1 MRRPIGWREGFAVR
15 TCVAALGA
23 FSAAASA
30 HPCQAQIVL
39 QPSAQSSLIRGLDLE
54 QRGRNAEAVVAFRS
68 ALGSEDMMAALLGLE
83 RVYAAMSQSDSLV
96 PIADSIARAHPT
108 DALVQIVRL
117 RVLLYAHRP
126 ARATAGFAEWV
137 NRAPGQITPYRE
149 YARLLLEAG
158 NLPLADS
165 VISAARPLPGADR
178 ALAAER
184 ARVQAARGEWA
195 QAAMSWR
202 GAVERGPQLVAEA
215 AFALGEATGDARDD
229 VRHVLGEAPVSSQ
242 PRMLLSQLEMTWG
255 SPAAAWSALAS
266 LSPQPPVVAAWRDFA
281 TRAEAMEA
289 WLPARDAWRAVLTS
303 TTCDPE
309 TVLRATDDAV
319 RGGDPASALAI
330 IDAAPCATDN
340 PRVAS
345 VAGALRVRALAQSG
359 DAPGATAALA
369 KLSLPDDQ
377 RRVLTTDVAWA
388 WVRAGDIAK
397 ARAFMGD
404 ALADDTTGVRGWLA
418 LYEGDVAT
426 ARTALREPGTPSSDA
441 VRAQAIIAR
450 TRSDRAPQLGAAF
463 LALARRDSAQA
474 SQLFEAATAE
484 LPDAASL
491 LLSTAAEIRAAK
503 GDRTGAI
510 ALWQRILDRY
520 GDSADAAP
528 AELALARA
536 LLASGDRTGAKAHA
550 EHLILTWQNSALVPQ
565 ARRLL
570 ETLGGAE

>member
-1 MRRPIGWREGFAVR
+1 MRPLAAHAVALALGL
-15 TCVAALGA
+15 TLAAPTVVAAQGVSSPA
-23 FSAAASA
+23 T
-30 HPCQAQIVL
+30 
-39 QPSAQSSLIRGLDLE
+39 SSLIRALDLE
-54 QRGRNAEAVVAFRS
+54 QRGRNADAARAFGA
-68 ALGSEDMMAALLGLE
+68 ALGTPDMMAALLGLE

-108 DALVQIVRL
+108 ETLVQIIRL

-126 ARATAGFAEWV
+126 AAATAGFAEWTK
-137 NRAPGQITPYRE
+137 RAPTQITPYRE

-165 VISAARPLPGADR
+165 VIAAASSLPGADR

-184 ARVQAARGEWA
+184 ARVQGARGDWA
-195 QAAMSWR
+195 QAALSWR
-202 GAVERGPQLVAEA
+202 GAVERGPNLVAEA
-215 AFALGEATGDARDD
+215 AFALGEAAGDARDD
-229 VRHVLGEAPVSSQ
+229 IRRVLANGPVSA
-242 PRMLLSQLEMTWG
+242 PARMLLSQLEMTWG
-255 SPAAAWSALAS
+255 SPASAWAALAS
-266 LSPQPPVVAAWRDFA
+266 LAPDPPTIAAWSEFA
-281 TRAEAMEA
+281 DRAEGREA
-289 WLPARDAWRAVLTS
+289 WLPARDAWRAVLGAS
-303 TTCDPE
+303 KCDAE

-319 RGGDPASALAI
+319 RGGDPASALKI
-330 IDAAPCATDN
+330 IDSAPCAATS
-340 PRVAS
+340 PQVAA

-369 KLSLPDDQ
+369 KLTLPDDQ
-377 RRVLTTDVAWA
+377 RRIRTTDVAWA
-388 WVRAGDIAK
+388 WVRAGDDAT

-426 ARTALREPGTPSSDA
+426 ARSALREAGTPSADA

-463 LALARRDSAQA
+463 LALARRDSTQA
-474 SQLFEAATAE
+474 AQLFEAATAE
-484 LPDAASL
+484 LPDAAPL
-491 LLSTAAEIRAAK
+491 LLATAAEIRHAR
-503 GDRTGAI
+503 GDVTGAI

-520 GDSADAAP
+520 ADSADAAP

-536 LLASGDRTGAKAHA
+536 LLASGDRAGAKAHA
-550 EHLILTWQNSALVPQ
+550 EHLILTWQGSALVPQ

-570 ETLGGAE
+570 DTLGGAE